1 MRHFDVRIIRYRESG
16 VQQRVVSGL
25 LIMAVLMLVLAA
37 GVGAGVY
44 FHQQSQNIVE
54 QQRVIRDQEAS
65 QAKLQR
71 RVDMFDE
78 REARIEFLE
87 DYVAELKQSAQSS
100 ETAYRKH
107 LALVRGGMEK
117 LEQVHDF
124 MCERLNVPC
133 APNPYSMSNPREGLQ
148 WLEVLQQDFTR
159 FDDALQEYAT
169 KRQTF
174 EVQAHTIAQ
183 LRTQI
188 DEAERDLAEHM
199 EFLRLRED
207 TMRRLSQKISKATGI
222 PLDAE
227 SRSTKR
233 TKAKNSGG
241 PTLLDRMTLK
251 GSGGPM
257 LPGQLRGYLYANSEK
272 YEFGVRVYEGLSVVV
287 ERNRTL
293 WRQTPTVIP
302 VRSRLLS
309 DRFGKRHD
317 PFTKRREF
325 HSGLDFIARKGS
337 PIYAPADGMVRRAK
351 RHFGYGL
358 MVELNHGRGFYP
370 NSKKTVR
377 YRTRFAH
384 LSKIVV
390 RRGQRLK
397 RGDLLGRV
405 GSTGRS
411 TGPHLHYEILVNG
424 RHADPLVPIRRFAP
438 GQRLYHR

>member
-16 VQQRVVSGL
+16 VQQRVISGV
-25 LIMAVLMLVLAA
+25 LILAMLVLVLAA
-37 GVGAGVY
+37 GAGAGVF
-44 FHQQSQNIVE
+44 FHQQSQVIAE
-54 QQRVIRDQEAS
+54 QQRIIRDQES
-65 QAKLQR
+65 NQAKLQR

-107 LALVRGGMEK
+107 LAMVQGGMEK
-117 LEQVHDF
+117 LGQLHDF
-124 MCERLNVPC
+124 MCGRLNVSC
-133 APNPYSMSNPREGLQ
+133 APNPYSMNNPREGLQ
-148 WLEVLQQDFTR
+148 WLEHLQQDFTR
-159 FDDALQEYAT
+159 FDSALQEYAT

-174 EVQAHTIAQ
+174 EVQADTIAQ
-183 LRTQI
+183 LRAQI

-207 TMRRLSQKISKATGI
+207 TVRRLSKKISKATGI

-227 SRSTKR
+227 SRPSKR

-241 PTLLDRMTLK
+241 PTLLDRMTLE
-251 GSGGPM
+251 GSGELM
-257 LPGQLRGYLYANSEK
+257 SPGQLRGYLYANSEK
-272 YEFGVRVYEGLSVVV
+272 YESGVWVYEDLNQAI
-287 ERNRTL
+287 ERNYTL
-293 WRQTPTVIP
+293 WRQTPTLIP

-309 DRFGKRHD
+309 DRFGKRRD

-325 HSGLDFIARKGS
+325 HAGLDFVSRKGS
-337 PIYAPADGMVRRAK
+337 PIYAPADGVVRRAK
-351 RHFGYGL
+351 RHFGFGL
-358 MVELNHGRGFYP
+358 LVELNHGRGFYP

-390 RRGQRLK
+390 RRGQRVK
-397 RGDLLGRV
+397 RGDLLGHV

-411 TGPHLHYEILVNG
+411 TGPHLHYEVIVNG
-424 RHADPLVPIRRFAP
+424 RHADPLIPIRRFAP
-438 GQRLYHR
+438 GQRLYRR